1 MADGNEW
8 ERCAPDDPNRCQA
21 SGALGQCRYKAKTDS
36 KYCPRHAAGT
46 DKLAAQAAANQF
58 KLGQYQARMQD
69 FTTNDQLKNLRGEIG
84 ILRMTLENT
93 ISICKTPIEM
103 VSYAGKI
110 GDLVMKITT
119 VVKTCQ
125 LMEVK
130 MGLMLDRD
138 KIMMIGQ
145 RIVEIVGE
153 VLPDVE
159 ILDTMGE
166 KIVAAILE
174 IADNQGGPLQ
184 KD

>member
-1 MADGNEW
+1 MAGSNEW
-8 ERCAPDDPNRCQA
+8 ERCLPDDPNRCQA
-21 SGALGQCRYKAKTDS
+21 SGQLGQCRYKAKEGM
-36 KYCPRHAAGT
+36 KYCPRHAASS

-58 KLGQYQARMQD
+58 KLGQYQARMTE

-93 ISICKTPIEM
+93 VAICKTPIEM

-110 GDLVMKITT
+110 GDLVMKVTA

-138 KIMMIGQ
+138 KIMLIGQ

-153 VLPDVE
+153 VLPDAE

-166 KIVAAILE
+166 KIVAAILDV
-174 IADNQGGPLQ
+174 ADNQGGPLQ